1 MKQLFVIFG
10 LLLTVAVQ
18 AVTNNIATCSYADT
32 LAAYNAAT
40 AGDVL
45 KWPIGTGYWTNR
57 IHITTS
63 KPVTFIG
70 AGMTNGTVIYDDCN
84 TTDRALIS
92 SLFWIEHT
100 SATIPVRVSSI
111 EIRRGQTNGAAGALW
126 GVFRVDSKQRNMR
139 FDHINFNN
147 AIGRS
152 FEWVDTG
159 TNSLGGVADHIIYN
173 GSQQNLSG
181 MFFRGTA
188 PENGNKAWTLPI
200 PFGTTNM
207 LYVES
212 CFVTNL
218 SNRAI
223 TDGRTGIYYT
233 YRYGTNWNA
242 SCENHENFGGSRG
255 GRGQDVSHTYFN
267 GNGETAVLDRT
278 GTMYVHDNTSAG
290 STPGILR
297 FLYVRASDIDSP
309 WGEANGGT
317 IWDHTNGVLYASG
330 THTGSNLSTN
340 MTDTNTFW
348 GTNNYWIGYNIINL
362 DTIAST
368 NPSFPHIGET
378 NSGLISISTSNTIT
392 CSAPGLVGSTIKW
405 RTGDRYEI
413 RKILHGLDQP
423 GVGAGSLISNT
434 TDANWGTPAAWPNQ
448 VNDPCYVW
456 NNHGTS
462 PGTNIASPGLY
473 YFITTPEHY
482 LYAVAPGYTEL
493 AYPHPLIAAFD
504 ALSGPGI
511 TDGGAANNPSL
522 AAISNQSIAQD
533 SNTASLAVTISG
545 GVTNVNNY
553 TVTGISTLTNLVPSP
568 SSGSTNWVFGGSG
581 ASRTLVIYPIAGQFG
596 VTAIT
601 LTVTDEAGNSGQTA
615 FQLTVTQT
623 GASPPTIG
631 SILAASTRVGTIS
644 TPASFTV
651 GDPVDDPATLTV
663 TATSANQSQLSD
675 AFTFLG
681 GSGASRTIAG
691 QPGPIDGPVIVTVIV
706 QNSAGLTATN
716 TWTLTGTGNGMS
728 GGQSIV
734 RLRIPIRK

>member
-1 MKQLFVIFG
+1 MLITILIC
-10 LLLTVAVQ
+10 LLSCLSLSA
-18 AVTNNIATCSYADT
+18 ATNNIPTCSYADT
-32 LAAYNAAT
+32 LAYYNAAS

-159 TNSLGGVADHIIYN
+159 TNSMGGVVDHIIYN

-200 PFGTTNM
+200 PFGSTNM
-207 LYVES
+207 MYIES

-267 GNGETAVLDRT
+267 GSGETAVLDRT
-278 GTMYVHDNTSAG
+278 GTMYVHDNTVAG

-309 WGEANGGT
+309 WGEANGAT
-317 IWDHTNGVLYASG
+317 VWDHTNGVLYASG

-340 MTDTNTFW
+340 MTDTNAFW

-482 LYAVAPGYTEL
+482 LYGVAPGYTEL

-511 TDGGAANNPSL
+511 TDGGAANNPTIASI
-522 AAISNQSIAQD
+522 ANQSIAQD
-533 SNTASLAVTISG
+533 SHTGTLTVTLGSG
-545 GVTNVNNY
+545 LTTVNNY
-553 TVTGISTLTNLVPSP
+553 TVTTASTLTSLVPN
-568 SSGSTNWVFGGSG
+568 SGTNYVSGGSG
-581 ASRTLVIYPIAGQFG
+581 ANRTLVIYPVAGQYG
-596 VTAIT
+596 VTIIT
-601 LTVTDEAGNSGQTA
+601 LTVTDEVGAQGQTS

-623 GASPPTIG
+623 GASPPTITT
-631 SILAASTRVGTIS
+631 IANISTRIGTFGTPS
-644 TPASFTV
+644 TFTI
-651 GDPVDDPATLTV
+651 GDPVDDPATLIL
-663 TATSANQSQLSD
+663 TASSSNQNIQSD
-675 AFTFLG
+675 DFIVFG
-681 GSGASRTIAG
+681 GSGASRNVTG
-691 QPGPIDGPVIVTVIV
+691 RPGPIDGTATVTVTV
-706 QNSAGLTATN
+706 QNAAGLTTN
-716 TWTLTGTGNGMS
+716 TTFTITGTGN
-728 GGQSIV
+728 SITVGPRNLKARGVV
-734 RLRIPIRK
+734 R